1 MLASNSRR
9 RATLRRTI
17 RAVLR
22 APDAENNSSLTLV
35 PHRRVTRARDIV
47 RSFQMKRF
55 IFLAAALFAVCLAGA
70 AQADDVMAGS
80 LKISAPWARATPKGA
95 AVGGGY
101 MTITNTGTAPDRLI
115 GGSTDV
121 AGKFS
126 IHEMKMDNG
135 VMKMRPVE
143 GGLEIKPGETVKL
156 DPGGYHIM
164 LMGMKQQLKEGEH
177 FKATLDF
184 EKAGKVNVDFAVA
197 GIGAMHGGG
206 SFGTMSPKMQMDMK
220 PKQ

>member
-1 MLASNSRR
+1 
-9 RATLRRTI
+9 
-17 RAVLR
+17 
-22 APDAENNSSLTLV
+22 
-35 PHRRVTRARDIV
+35 
-47 RSFQMKRF
+47 MKRF
-55 IFLAAALFAVCLAGA
+55 MFVAAALFAVCFTGT
-70 AQADDVMAGS
+70 AQAEDVMAGP

-121 AGKFS
+121 AGKFE

-143 GGLEIKPGETVKL
+143 GGLEIKPGQTVKL

-197 GIGAMHGGG
+197 GIGATNGGA
-206 SFGTMSPKMQMDMK
+206 SHGTMNPKMQMDMK

>member
-1 MLASNSRR
+1 LN
-9 RATLRRTI
+9 RTI
-17 RAVLR
+17 RAVRLP
-22 APDAENNSSLTLV
+22 PDAEDNSPRILIS
-35 PHRRVTRARDIV
+35 HWRVTRARDIV
-47 RSFQMKRF
+47 RSSQMKRLA
-55 IFLAAALFAVCLAGA
+55 ILAAALFAICLAGS
-70 AQADDVMAGS
+70 AQAEDIMAGN
-80 LKISAPWARATPKGA
+80 LKISSPWARATPKGA

-101 MTITNTGTAPDRLI
+101 MTITNTGTTPDRLV

-121 AGKFS
+121 AGKFE

-143 GGLEIKPGETVKL
+143 GGLEIKPGQTVQL

-177 FKATLDF
+177 LKATLDF
-184 EKAGKVNVDFAVA
+184 EKAGKVDVDFTVA
-197 GIGAMHGGG
+197 GIGATHGGG
-206 SFGTMSPKMQMDMK
+206 FGTMSPKMQMDMK

>member
-1 MLASNSRR
+1 MPANNSRQR
-9 RATLRRTI
+9 TILNRTI
-17 RAVLR
+17 RAVRLP
-22 APDAENNSSLTLV
+22 PDTEDNSPRILV
-35 PHRRVTRARDIV
+35 SHRRVTRARDIV
-47 RSFQMKRF
+47 RSSQMKRF
-55 IFLAAALFAVCLAGA
+55 AILAAALFAICLAGS
-70 AQADDVMAGS
+70 AQAEDVMAGK

-101 MTITNTGTAPDRLI
+101 MTITNTGTTPDRLV

-121 AGKFS
+121 AGKFE

-143 GGLEIKPGETVKL
+143 GGLEIKPGQTVQL

-184 EKAGKVNVDFAVA
+184 EKAGKVDVDFTVA
-197 GIGAMHGGG
+197 GIGATHGG

>member
-1 MLASNSRR
+1 
-9 RATLRRTI
+9 
-17 RAVLR
+17 
-22 APDAENNSSLTLV
+22 
-35 PHRRVTRARDIV
+35 
-47 RSFQMKRF
+47 MKRF
-55 IFLAAALFAVCLAGA
+55 VFLAAALLAVCLTSP
-70 AQADDVMAGS
+70 AQAEDIMAGP
-80 LKISAPWARATPKGA
+80 LKISAPWARATPRGA

-121 AGKFS
+121 AGKFE

-135 VMKMRPVE
+135 VMKMRPVT

-184 EKAGKVNVDFAVA
+184 EKAGKVDIDFTIA
-197 GIGAMHGGG
+197 GIGATHGGG
-206 SFGTMSPKMQMDMK
+206 SFGTMTPKMQMEMK
-220 PKQ
+220 PKH

>member
-1 MLASNSRR
+1 
-9 RATLRRTI
+9 
-17 RAVLR
+17 
-22 APDAENNSSLTLV
+22 
-35 PHRRVTRARDIV
+35 
-47 RSFQMKRF
+47 MKRF
-55 IFLAAALFAVCLAGA
+55 VFLAAALFAVCLAGA

-101 MTITNTGTAPDRLI
+101 MTITNTGTTADRLI

-121 AGKFS
+121 AGKFE

-143 GGLEIKPGETVKL
+143 GGLEIKPGETVTL

-164 LMGMKQQLKEGEH
+164 LMGMKQQLKEGDH

-184 EKAGKVNVDFAVA
+184 EKAGKVNVDFAVQ

-206 SFGTMSPKMQMDMK
+206 SFGTMSPQMHMDMK